1 MDIQYSPNSFSSFN
15 IYSLSSEWIHHPLWG
30 KRWTHWHQGCS
41 AREDSRH
48 TEISSH
54 ATSSCQ
60 KCWFCFSK
68 YSTDHELSRRNTKEI
83 SKVPR
88 KWFGIWKKNSRDTW
102 MLPEHT
108 FWMWS
113 LGNYEPGSE
122 KLSSAIQP
130 NFFHLVTSLAW
141 ELWGLQSLKVL
152 HEEIPGKCVQFNS
165 QENIKTK
172 HSITL
177 MIAAV
182 PLAAFYLP
190 LVLMIHCQC

>member
-1 MDIQYSPNSFSSFN
+1 MDIQYSPNNFSSFN

-48 TEISSH
+48 REISSH

-130 NFFHLVTSLAW
+130 NFFSPGDLPCLGTVRSP
-141 ELWGLQSLKVL
+141 ESQSPSWGDPWQMCTIQLTRK
-152 HEEIPGKCVQFNS
+152 
-165 QENIKTK
+165 
-172 HSITL
+172 
-177 MIAAV
+177 
-182 PLAAFYLP
+182 Y
-190 LVLMIHCQC
+190 

>member
-48 TEISSH
+48 REISGH

-88 KWFGIWKKNSRDTW
+88 KWFGIWKKNFRDTW

-130 NFFHLVTSLAW
+130 KNFTWWPPLLGNCEVSRVSKSFMRRSLTN
-141 ELWGLQSLKVL
+141 VY
-152 HEEIPGKCVQFNS
+152 NS
-165 QENIKTK
+165 THKTHKTK
-172 HSITL
+172 HRITL
-177 MIAAV
+177 NDS
-182 PLAAFYLP
+182 LP
-190 LVLMIHCQC
+190 M